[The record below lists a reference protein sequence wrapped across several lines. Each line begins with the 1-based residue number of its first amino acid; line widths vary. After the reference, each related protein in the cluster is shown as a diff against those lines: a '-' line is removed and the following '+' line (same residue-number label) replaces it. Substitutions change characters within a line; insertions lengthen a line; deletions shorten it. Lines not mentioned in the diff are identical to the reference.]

1 VSVSGAGRSAPVDR
15 HLSARGDDLLH
26 FSGTGSPATRL
37 PRCGTK
43 CATRLH
49 VPPCVDRI
57 RGLAALAITER
68 ARSALRAT
76 GERVTP
82 TRLRVYVALLDSAR
96 ALSHHELEAALGTGA
111 PIDRVTLYRVLEW
124 LVEQGL
130 AHRVAGIDRV
140 WRFSIA
146 RESHARHAHFQCNG
160 CGKVICLG
168 EALTS
173 RVPLP
178 RGFRSEA
185 VELTVKGRCAECG

>member
-1 VSVSGAGRSAPVDR
+1 
-15 HLSARGDDLLH
+15 
-26 FSGTGSPATRL
+26 
-37 PRCGTK
+37 
-43 CATRLH
+43 LH
-49 VPPCVDRI
+49 VLRHVDRI
-57 RGLAALAITER
+57 RRLAALAITER

-82 TRLRVYVALLDSAR
+82 ARLRVYVALLDSAR
-96 ALSHHELEAALGTGA
+96 ALSHHELEAALGTGT
-111 PIDRVTLYRVLEW
+111 PVDRVTLYRVLDW
-124 LVEQGL
+124 LVEQGF
-130 AHRVAGIDRV
+130 AHRVAGLDRV

-146 RESHARHAHFQCNG
+146 HESHASRAHFQCNR

-168 EALTS
+168 EAATN

>member
-1 VSVSGAGRSAPVDR
+1 M
-15 HLSARGDDLLH
+15 
-26 FSGTGSPATRL
+26 
-37 PRCGTK
+37 
-43 CATRLH
+43 H
-49 VPPCVDRI
+49 VPRRVDRI
-57 RGLAALAITER
+57 RRLAALAITER

-82 TRLRVYVALLDSAR
+82 ARLRVYVALLDSVR

-111 PIDRVTLYRVLEW
+111 PVDRVTLYRVLDW
-124 LVEQGL
+124 LVAQGL
-130 AHRVAGIDRV
+130 AHRVAGLDRV

-146 RESHARHAHFQCNG
+146 NASRVACDGQPSHAHFQCNR

-168 EALTS
+168 EAATN

>member
-1 VSVSGAGRSAPVDR
+1 MRR
-15 HLSARGDDLLH
+15 
-26 FSGTGSPATRL
+26 
-37 PRCGTK
+37 
-43 CATRLH
+43 
-49 VPPCVDRI
+49 
-57 RGLAALAITER
+57 LAALAITER

-82 TRLRVYVALLDSAR
+82 ARLRVYVALLDSVR
-96 ALSHHELEAALGTGA
+96 ALSHHELEAALGAGT
-111 PIDRVTLYRVLEW
+111 PVDRVTLYRVLDW

-146 RESHARHAHFQCNG
+146 RETRASHAHFQCNQ
-160 CGKVICLG
+160 CGKVISLG
-168 EALTS
+168 RAMTG

-185 VELTVKGRCAECG
+185 VELRVLGRCAECG

>member
-1 VSVSGAGRSAPVDR
+1 VLR
-15 HLSARGDDLLH
+15 H
-26 FSGTGSPATRL
+26 
-37 PRCGTK
+37 
-43 CATRLH
+43 
-49 VPPCVDRI
+49 VDRI
-57 RGLAALAITER
+57 RRLAALAITER

-82 TRLRVYVALLDSAR
+82 ARLRVYVALLDSAR
-96 ALSHHELEAALGTGA
+96 ALSHHELEAALGTGT
-111 PIDRVTLYRVLEW
+111 PVDRVTLYRVLDW
-124 LVEQGL
+124 LVEQGF
-130 AHRVAGIDRV
+130 AHRVAGLDRV

-146 RESHARHAHFQCNG
+146 HESHASRAHFQCNR

-168 EALTS
+168 EAATN

>member
-1 VSVSGAGRSAPVDR
+1 
-15 HLSARGDDLLH
+15 
-26 FSGTGSPATRL
+26 
-37 PRCGTK
+37 
-43 CATRLH
+43 LH
-49 VPPCVDRI
+49 VLRAADRI
-57 RGLAALAITER
+57 RRLAAFAITER

-82 TRLRVYVALLDSAR
+82 ARLRVYEALLDSAR
-96 ALSHHELEAALGTGA
+96 ALSHHELEAALGAGA
-111 PIDRVTLYRVLEW
+111 PVDRVTLYRVLDW

-130 AHRVAGIDRV
+130 AHRVAGVDRV

-146 RESHARHAHFQCNG
+146 RETHAGQAHFQCNQ

-168 EALTS
+168 EAMAS

-185 VELTVKGRCAECG
+185 VELRVLGRCAECG

>member
-1 VSVSGAGRSAPVDR
+1 MKGA
-15 HLSARGDDLLH
+15 
-26 FSGTGSPATRL
+26 TW
-37 PRCGTK
+37 
-43 CATRLH
+43 LH
-49 VPPCVDRI
+49 VPQAADRI
-57 RGLAALAITER
+57 RRLTATAISER
-68 ARSALRAT
+68 ARTALRAT

-111 PIDRVTLYRVLEW
+111 PVDRVTLYRVLDW

-130 AHRVAGIDRV
+130 AHRMAGIDRV

-146 RESHARHAHFQCNG
+146 RDSGVACDSQPSHAHFQCNG
-160 CGKVICLG
+160 CGKVLCLG
-168 EALTS
+168 EALTG

-185 VELTVKGRCAECG
+185 IELTVKGRCAECG

>member
-1 VSVSGAGRSAPVDR
+1 V
-15 HLSARGDDLLH
+15 
-26 FSGTGSPATRL
+26 T
-37 PRCGTK
+37 
-43 CATRLH
+43 
-49 VPPCVDRI
+49 
-57 RGLAALAITER
+57 ALAITER
-68 ARSALRAT
+68 AHVALRAT

-82 TRLRVYVALLDSAR
+82 ARLRVYALLLESVR
-96 ALSHHELEAALGTGA
+96 ALSHHELESALGPDA
-111 PIDRVTLYRVLEW
+111 PLDRVTLYRVLDW

-140 WRFSIA
+140 WRYSIA
-146 RESHARHAHFQCNG
+146 RDAHASHAHFQCKQ

-168 EALTS
+168 ELPER